1 MDEAD
6 GGRTA
11 HGREACTKTKEAKA
25 RNCTKTNVAERRK
38 LHENA
43 GSKKRTASKGQARD
57 KRRTSKGQAKDKRGD
72 KPACPKNAPEKYG
85 GKNFKLN
92 VPMK

>member
-57 KRRTSKGQAKDKRGD
+57 KQGTSEGQKRD